1 MTNEERFYI
10 KLQCFFLAELS
21 RLEEDLNEAS
31 ESMKNM
37 STIKNNNIL
46 FLDYIV
52 AKSRLDYFKGWYS
65 ELLRFLKNCE

>member
-10 KLQCFFLAELS
+10 KLQSFFLAELS

-31 ESMKNM
+31 DSMKNM

-52 AKSRLDYFKGWYS
+52 AKSRLDYFNGWYS

>member
-10 KLQCFFLAELS
+10 KLQSFFLAELS
-21 RLEEDLNEAS
+21 RLEEDLSEAS
-31 ESMKNM
+31 DSMKNM

-46 FLDYIV
+46 FLDYII
-52 AKSRLDYFKGWYS
+52 AKSRLDYFNGWYR